1 MKSLEEVA
9 YSEIGDFIRR
19 DVNIFKPD
27 DITSEILGF
36 LLEAD
41 RYEALVESN
50 RIVGVISIRDLLDV
64 VQPAQ
69 TTLRGLW
76 FPSRSVSTSVNV
88 IDVIHEMIKHNIRA
102 LPVIENDE
110 LSGIIS
116 QVELTEALHDVQEL
130 SGIYAEEFMKTPVV
144 TLNVKDNIASARR
157 IMLDQG
163 FSHIPVTDQGK
174 LVGIVTAKRLTE
186 TFITPIESET
196 SGNRIGEKT
205 PRFAGLLRDIM
216 DTHPFKAGTRTSALE
231 IVSTFKERQVSAC
244 IIINEEG
251 SILGIITPREVL
263 SILLRLKPEDRKLPI
278 QIVGLSADED
288 WFDVEVAKDKLR
300 QVVERA
306 IDIHPHI
313 LEVSVIIEHSRE
325 EGTRSRYELKV
336 HVYTQASSEMF
347 FVEKSGWDLLRVFD
361 EACNA
366 LDRVFRDAKHEPK
379 HVSRY
384 KLS

>member
-9 YSEIGDFIRR
+9 YSEIRDFIRR

-27 DITSEILGF
+27 DITSEILGY
-36 LLEAD
+36 LLKVA

-50 RIVGVISIRDLLDV
+50 RIVGVISIRDLLGV

-76 FPSRSVSTSVNV
+76 DPSRSVSPSELV

-102 LPVIENDE
+102 LPVIENDVIK
-110 LSGIIS
+110 GIIS
-116 QVELTEALHDVQEL
+116 QVELTEALYDVQEL
-130 SGIYAEEFMKTPVV
+130 SNIHAKELMKTPVV
-144 TLNVKDNIASARR
+144 TLDVKDSVASARR
-157 IMLDQG
+157 IMLDHG
-163 FSHIPVTDQGK
+163 FSHIPVTDQNK
-174 LVGIVTAKRLTE
+174 LVGIITAKSLIK
-186 TFITPIESET
+186 TFITPIESMT
-196 SGNRIGEKT
+196 SGDRVGEKI
-205 PRFAGLLRDIM
+205 PRFAGLLRDII
-216 DTHPFKAGTRTSALE
+216 DAHPFITSTQISALE

-244 IIINEEG
+244 IIVDEEE

-313 LEVSVIIEHSRE
+313 LEVSVTIEHSRE
-325 EGTRSRYELKV
+325 EGNRSRYELKV

-366 LDRVFRDAKHEPK
+366 LDKVFRDAKHEPK

-384 KLS
+384 

>member
-9 YSEIGDFIRR
+9 YSEIRNYIRR
-19 DVNIFKPD
+19 DVTIFKPD

-36 LLEAD
+36 LLKVA

-50 RIVGVISIRDLLDV
+50 GKIGVISIRDLLDV

-76 FPSRSVSTSVNV
+76 ITSRKVSPSVLV
-88 IDVIHEMIKHNIRA
+88 IEVTHEMIKNNIRA

-110 LSGIIS
+110 LVGIIS
-116 QVELTEALHDVQEL
+116 QVELTEALHDVKEL

-144 TLNVKDNIASARR
+144 ALDVKDGVASARR

-163 FSHIPVTDQGK
+163 FSHIPVTEQGK
-174 LVGIVTAKRLTE
+174 LVGIVTAKSLTE
-186 TFITPIESET
+186 RFITPIESET
-196 SGNRIGEKT
+196 SGDRIGEKT

-216 DTHPFKAGTRTSALE
+216 DIHPFIAGIRTSALE

-244 IIINEEG
+244 IIIDEEG

-263 SILLRLKPEDRKLPI
+263 SILLRFKPEDRKLPI
-278 QIVGLSADED
+278 QIVGLSSDED

-325 EGTRSRYELKV
+325 EGNRSRYELKV

-347 FVEKSGWDLLRVFD
+347 FVEKGGWDLLRVFD

-384 KLS
+384 